1 MPYPVTF
8 KADYVEKRSRLTTF
22 FRGLLAIP
30 HLIAVLFYIFA
41 AEIVTIIA
49 WFALLFTGRYPQ
61 GMYDFVAGALRYGT
75 RVCGYVF
82 LLTDEYPPFSG
93 DAATPY
99 PVDLNIGP
107 PKAEYSRLKVLFRI
121 ILMIPVYII
130 AYAMQ
135 IVFEVGAL
143 LAWFAIVILGRQPKG
158 LQDMIVLGMSYH
170 QRAYGYF
177 FLLTEDWPPFTDETE
192 GRTVEAAPAFGALA
206 SSPPAAGPEHP
217 TSVPPG
223 GYASP
228 EREAAFPSPSPAPEA
243 EPPAAPAEAA
253 APQAPATEPS
263 FTVEP
268 AESAAPEPPPA
279 QPSPPGA
286 APEPEPEP
294 EPPSEPGPTGP
305 TSGDPLGGGAAP
317 PPPPAPAEPEP
328 AEPEPAEPEPPTE
341 PSPPSPGDWPEPEPA
356 SGPPSPGDWPDP
368 EPPAPP
374 RDDDDEPP
382 PGPFGP
388 SSTNP

>member
-1 MPYPVTF
+1 VPYPVTF

-22 FRGLLAIP
+22 FRLILAIP
-30 HLIAVLFYIFA
+30 HLIAVFFYVLA
-41 AEIVTIIA
+41 AEIVTFIA

-75 RVCGYVF
+75 RVCGYAF

-93 DAATPY
+93 DPATPY

-135 IVFEVGAL
+135 VVFEVGAL
-143 LAWFAIVILGRQPKG
+143 LAWFAIVVLGRQPKG

-206 SSPPAAGPEHP
+206 STPPAAGPEHP

-228 EREAAFPSPSPAPEA
+228 EREAAFPSPPPPGAPEPEPPTALAEPAAPEA
-243 EPPAAPAEAA
+243 PP
-253 APQAPATEPS
+253 TEPS

-268 AESAAPEPPPA
+268 AESAAPEPSAPA
-279 QPSPPGA
+279 PS
-286 APEPEPEP
+286 EP
-294 EPPSEPGPTGP
+294 EPPSGPEPSAP

-317 PPPPAPAEPEP
+317 PPPPTPA
-328 AEPEPAEPEPPTE
+328 PEPPTE
-341 PSPPSPGDWPEPEPA
+341 PSPPSPGDWPDPEPEP
-356 SGPPSPGDWPDP
+356 GPPSPGDWRDP
-368 EPPAPP
+368 EPPPAP
-374 RDDDDEPP
+374 RDDDEDGPP